1 MKSEASNADKNVIET
16 FIAELRKQEVIINK
30 RTCHGLDSFYNSSKA
45 KQSVD
50 ITIIKPSPSKSSDIS
65 SDKLTPQE
73 QRRAYPSH
81 VQKFLEIY

>member
-16 FIAELRKQEVIINK
+16 FIADLRKQKVIINK

-50 ITIIKPSPSKSSDIS
+50 ITIIKPPSKSSDIS